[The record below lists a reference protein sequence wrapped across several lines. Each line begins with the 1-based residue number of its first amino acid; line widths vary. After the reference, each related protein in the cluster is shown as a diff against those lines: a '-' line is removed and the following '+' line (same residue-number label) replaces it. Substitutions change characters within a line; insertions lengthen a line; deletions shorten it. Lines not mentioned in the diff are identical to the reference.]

1 MYTSEW
7 NFWFIRYYVS
17 SFELLPEFTEQLLEK
32 LHHFTSPPAVYEGSN
47 FSMFL
52 PTLAVIHHL
61 ILAILMWYEA
71 APHPCFDL
79 YFPGG

>member
-1 MYTSEW
+1 MFQPLS
-7 NFWFIRYYVS
+7 YYK
-17 SFELLPEFTEQLLEK
+17 FTEQLLEK